1 MVTREEIL
9 KIAQLSK
16 LSVAEEEL
24 DGLTAAMGEIIAF
37 ADTINA
43 AGAAAGEFDNINNL
57 QNAFREDEVVP
68 SYPRDEILKNVDGG
82 EDGFFPV
89 RKRQ

>member
-1 MVTREEIL
+1 MCIR
-9 KIAQLSK
+9 
-16 LSVAEEEL
+16 
-24 DGLTAAMGEIIAF
+24 DRGEIIAF

-68 SYPRDEILKNVDGG
+68 SLSLIHISRFSLIVLGATAAYIGMALVLIRRFAPKNFRCV
-82 EDGFFPV
+82 
-89 RKRQ
+89 